1 MDVFR
6 PDFMAFNHRGYA
18 LPLAVDSIS
27 GGGRSVYFA
36 GDTMLIPELL
46 TLPDRFGRF
55 DVALLPVNG
64 LQIRPLVKA

>member
-27 GGGRSVYFA
+27 GSRGNSNSKK
-36 GDTMLIPELL
+36 DK
-46 TLPDRFGRF
+46 
-55 DVALLPVNG
+55 N
-64 LQIRPLVKA
+64 Q